1 MTIHHHSVSHH
12 HEPTI
17 KDYLLATRPVF
28 LVASLLPVL
37 YGSIVGFQIADRQ
50 NGNFDFLALLLALV
64 AVAFVNLGINVL
76 NDVYDDINGTDRINR
91 HAVIPFTGGSRAI
104 QDNVLTREQ
113 MRHWSYLLL
122 TLSVVTGFFLFLH
135 NGYGVIVFGLLG
147 LFLGIGYSMP
157 PVKLASRGLGEAAIA
172 LGVGMLPVMGAAWLQ
187 SDYFSWAV
195 LWLSLPIGLWVTNII
210 LVNEVPDAE
219 ADSTSGKNTLAV
231 RFGVKATAGFYLI
244 LNMVA
249 AASIVIA
256 ALFGLI
262 PFMATV
268 LPIVLLVPSV
278 LTTKKIRLWQQQRD
292 AFVAGIKFNIAS
304 YLLNIVWVMAWT
316 IIA

>member
-1 MTIHHHSVSHH
+1 M
-12 HEPTI
+12 
-17 KDYLLATRPVF
+17 F

-37 YGSIVGFQIADRQ
+37 YGSIVGFQIAERQ
-50 NGNFDFLALLLALV
+50 NGSFDFLALILALV

-91 HAVIPFTGGSRAI
+91 HAVIPFTGGSRVI

-135 NGYGVIVFGLLG
+135 KGYGVIVFGLLG

-249 AASIVIA
+249 AAIIVIA
-256 ALFGLI
+256 ALFDLI

-292 AFVAGIKFNIAS
+292 AFVTGIKFNIAS

>member
-1 MTIHHHSVSHH
+1 
-12 HEPTI
+12 
-17 KDYLLATRPVF
+17 VF

-37 YGSIVGFQIADRQ
+37 YGSIVGFQIAERQ
-50 NGNFDFLALLLALV
+50 NGSFDFLALILALV

-91 HAVIPFTGGSRAI
+91 HAVIPFTGGSRVI

-135 NGYGVIVFGLLG
+135 KGYGVIVFGLLG

-249 AASIVIA
+249 AAIIVIA
-256 ALFGLI
+256 ALFDLI

-292 AFVAGIKFNIAS
+292 AFVTGIKFNIAS